1 MHNKKLVDEINDQT
15 KVDRY
20 GIEEKISNAD
30 GRLGDINPQ
39 MRELFDKLRGVQGQ
53 LDRRGNLG
61 LDNIEPTEKK
71 TRKEGIN
78 DLMKQL
84 NRLEKKSAIATGDSG

>member
-30 GRLGDINPQ
+30 GRLGDINP
-39 MRELFDKLRGVQGQ
+39 
-53 LDRRGNLG
+53 
-61 LDNIEPTEKK
+61 
-71 TRKEGIN
+71 
-78 DLMKQL
+78 
-84 NRLEKKSAIATGDSG
+84 

>member
-1 MHNKKLVDEINDQT
+1 
-15 KVDRY
+15 
-20 GIEEKISNAD
+20 
-30 GRLGDINPQ
+30 